1 MIDIDKRHL
10 SSDCY
15 RVVRGLTFLDD
26 SIRQVGNVE
35 LPTLSTLLQE
45 AADMIRSLSAARDY
59 WYDVAARSLGMNNT
73 TEMEIK

>member
-1 MIDIDKRHL
+1 MIDIDKRYL

-35 LPTLSTLLQE
+35 SPTLLQE

-59 WYDVAARSLGMNNT
+59 WYDVAARSLGMSNT
-73 TEMEIK
+73 TGMET